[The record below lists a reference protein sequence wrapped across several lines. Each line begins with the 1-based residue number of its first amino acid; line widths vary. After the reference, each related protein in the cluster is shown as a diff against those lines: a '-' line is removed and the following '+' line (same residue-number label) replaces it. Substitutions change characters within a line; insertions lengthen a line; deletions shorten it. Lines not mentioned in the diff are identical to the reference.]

1 MPNAC
6 YYIEADCADFSRGCF
21 CDLCTPEMTL
31 NDCFGV
37 GEILHLMEQS
47 KVTVEE
53 VDSAPL
59 DHV

>member
-1 MPNAC
+1 MLH
-6 YYIEADCADFSRGCF
+6 SGGCF
-21 CDLCTPEMTL
+21 CDLWTPEMSL
-31 NDCFGV
+31 NDSFCL

>member
-1 MPNAC
+1 MLLNRNRLHRFH
-6 YYIEADCADFSRGCF
+6 EGCF

-31 NDCFGV
+31 NGCFGI